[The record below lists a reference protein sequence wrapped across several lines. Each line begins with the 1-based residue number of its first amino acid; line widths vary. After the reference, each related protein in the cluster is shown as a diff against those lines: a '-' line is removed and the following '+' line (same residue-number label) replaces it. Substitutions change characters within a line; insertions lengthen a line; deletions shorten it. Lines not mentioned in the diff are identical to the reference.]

1 MNPQA
6 VQSALELSAKVI
18 WMPTVDAAN
27 EYHLRGKSGGISIYN
42 ENDSL
47 LSALHSMTTGISL
60 GLAIGMSL
68 GVLFGIVTDNIGLG
82 MMVGTAIGLCGGSA
96 ADALKVKKKE
106 TSDGEK
112 KSDEK

>member
-1 MNPQA
+1 
-6 VQSALELSAKVI
+6 
-18 WMPTVDAAN
+18 
-27 EYHLRGKSGGISIYN
+27 
-42 ENDSL
+42 
-47 LSALHSMTTGISL
+47 MTTGISL

-96 ADALKVKKKE
+96 ADALKIKKKE

-112 KSDEK
+112 KSDEKIAADFQNILFRSCCFCCLRRWRSHYGSQRTTCSIY